1 MNKKMKGRYQR
12 EQKLKSIGGKKLKL
26 RRSLMILMSFAFV
39 LILGACGGNTEES
52 SEGENGNS
60 ETSKK
65 SEDDKVLTI
74 ALGTDMVSFDVHN
87 HTNTSTEAIHIN
99 MFNYLVKRDTES
111 GEYVPDLAES
121 FENIDDTTWE
131 FKLKEGVK
139 FHNGEELDSEDVK
152 YSLERPANDDTTLE
166 HINYEVIDEIEV
178 IDDLT
183 FRIHTSTPDP
193 ALLNRIAR
201 MGSAIL
207 PSDYIEEN
215 GFDHFLSEPIG
226 TGQFKFNEWIK
237 DDRIVLDVYDDYFA
251 GPNEEWD
258 QVVFR
263 VIPENS
269 TRVSELLTGGVDIA
283 VNMPASEWD
292 RIENNDGTHMAQE
305 TSNRTMMLFVR
316 HTEGWPTA
324 DKKVREALDL
334 AIDNNAISENLLDGR
349 GVPTITRVAP
359 GNFGFNE
366 ELYDTYNYDLE
377 KARELLE
384 EAGYG
389 DGLDITLHSPRG
401 RYLQDAE
408 IAEMIAGMW
417 SQIGVNANVEF
428 MEWSSFVDMRNAGE
442 NKDVYLLALGNS
454 MFDAANAL
462 DWYDYERFKGQIDYQ
477 NEEFEQLVAD
487 AEQNMDLEEREQ
499 QYIEAQNM
507 LAEDIAHPVLHQE
520 SINMGINDGID
531 YTPTIDE
538 MIYVDTITK
547 VK

>member
-1 MNKKMKGRYQR
+1 MKKKRIYFF
-12 EQKLKSIGGKKLKL
+12 
-26 RRSLMILMSFAFV
+26 LMVMTLV
-39 LILGACGGNTEES
+39 LILAACGSTDDAGDSGTEES
-52 SEGENGNS
+52 GAEEGEGTAGEGTAEGNNN
-60 ETSKK
+60 
-65 SEDDKVLTI
+65 VLTI

-87 HTNTSTEAIHIN
+87 HTNTSTEAVHIN
-99 MFNYLVKRDTES
+99 MFNYLVKRDPES
-111 GEYVPDLAES
+111 GEYVSDLAES
-121 FENIDDTTWE
+121 FEAIDDTTWE

-139 FHNGEELDSEDVK
+139 FHNGEALDSEDVK

-166 HINYEVIDEIEV
+166 HINYEVIEKIEV

-183 FRIHTSTPDP
+183 FQIHTATPDP

-207 PSDYIEEN
+207 PSQYIEEN
-215 GFDHFLSEPIG
+215 GFDHFLSEPVG
-226 TGQFKFNEWIK
+226 TGPFQFNEWVK
-237 DDRIVLDVYDDYFA
+237 DDRIVLDVYEDYFE
-251 GPNEEWD
+251 GVNEEWE

-269 TRVSELLTGGVDIA
+269 TRVSELLTGGVDLA
-283 VNMPASEWD
+283 VNMPPSEWD
-292 RIENNDGTHMAQE
+292 RIENNEGTHMAQE

-334 AIDNNAISENLLDGR
+334 AIDNNAISENLLSGR
-349 GVPTITRVAP
+349 AVPTITRVAP

-377 KARELLE
+377 RARELLE

-408 IAEMIAGMW
+408 IAEMVAGMW
-417 SQIGVNANVEF
+417 SQIGVNATVEF

-462 DWYDYERFKGQIDYQ
+462 DWYDYERFEGQIDYQ
-477 NEEFEQLVAD
+477 NEEFESLVEA

-499 QYIEAQNM
+499 QYIEAQEI
-507 LAEDIAHPVLHQE
+507 LAEDVAHPVLHQE
-520 SINMGINDGID
+520 SINIGVSDFVN

-538 MIYVDTITK
+538 MIYVETITK
-547 VK
+547 SE